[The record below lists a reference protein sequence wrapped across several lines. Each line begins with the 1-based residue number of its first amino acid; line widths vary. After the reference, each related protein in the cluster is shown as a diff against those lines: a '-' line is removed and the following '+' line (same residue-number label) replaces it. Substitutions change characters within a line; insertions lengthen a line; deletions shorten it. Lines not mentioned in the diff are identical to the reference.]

1 MGVEEDGRAEVT
13 MNAELRFFKKSLQD
27 LFELRKKRMEQMI
40 NGIPAT
46 QLVGN
51 SLVELIRMVQDYS
64 DNHVKQDTF
73 SIDFDPLRTRIVVEP
88 TFESIG
94 ERTSFRFHLPYSG
107 NPDVLEYRP
116 EHVEP
121 ALAGVLQVGEDEVWL
136 VYTTEQLDERDLRA
150 WFAGDRA
157 RLEAVVRDLNGSI
170 GRIDAD
176 VERGAY
182 ALVEARK
189 QRAEKSIQL
198 AQSLEEG
205 LRNP

>member
-1 MGVEEDGRAEVT
+1 

-40 NGIPAT
+40 NGMPAT
-46 QLVGN
+46 QLVGK
-51 SLVELIRMVQDYS
+51 SLVELNGMVQDYS
-64 DNHVKQDTF
+64 DIHLKRDAL
-73 SIDFDPLRTRIVVEP
+73 SIDFDPSRTRVVAEP
-88 TFESIG
+88 TFESAG

-107 NPDVLEYRP
+107 DPDVLEYTP

-136 VYTTEQLDERDLRA
+136 IYSTERLDERDLRA

-176 VERGAY
+176 VGQGAY

-189 QRAEKSIQL
+189 QRAEESIRL